1 MVIIIGQGAAG
12 THAAMELR
20 RLDPEAAVTILTNE
34 SDSFYSRIDL
44 PAVVAGSLSAADCG
58 LKTLDEFKAAGII
71 CRTGVTATVIRP
83 QEKIVELSDGE
94 QLPFHK
100 LLIASGSVPVKP
112 PIPGVDLPGIHVL
125 WTLEQ
130 ARRLADE
137 AGWSRHAVV
146 VGAGLI
152 GLKTALALA
161 KRGLSVH
168 VVECMDRILPKQL
181 DREAAQIV
189 TDALTARGVQVLTKV
204 CVESFEPGEDGRVSL
219 AILSTGSIPCDLAV
233 VASGVRPNIDIAK
246 AAGLEVRRGI
256 VADACLRTSAP
267 AIWAAGDVAEVADLL
282 SGEPI
287 VPAAWP
293 VAVSQGIAAAR
304 NMAGAG
310 VTWEPTAAMN
320 SVEVAGVPIVSVG
333 TLEVAPGDQVLSCRH
348 GEHYRRIVMRDG
360 KVRGVIC
367 IGDIRSAGVLSGLV
381 TRGIPCGDPEA
392 LLSPRLCM
400 GDLICG

>member
-1 MVIIIGQGAAG
+1 
-12 THAAMELR
+12 MELR
-20 RLDPEAAVTILTNE
+20 RLDPDAAVTILTNE
-34 SDSFYSRIDL
+34 SDSYYSRIDL
-44 PAVVAGSLSAADCG
+44 PEVVAGSLSPDECR
-58 LKTLDEFKAAGII
+58 LKTLEEFQAAGII
-71 CRTGVTATVIRP
+71 CRTGETATAIRP
-83 QEKIVELSDGE
+83 QEKIVELSNGE
-94 QLPFHK
+94 QLPFHR

-112 PIPGVDLPGIHVL
+112 PIPGVELPGIHVL

-130 ARRLADE
+130 ARQLADE
-137 AGWSRHAVV
+137 ASQSRHAVV

-181 DREAAQIV
+181 DGEAAKIV
-189 TDALTARGVQVLTKV
+189 TDALTAHGVQVLTKV
-204 CVESFEPGEDGRVSL
+204 CVERFEPGTDGRVSR
-219 AILSTGSIPCDLAV
+219 AILSTVSIPCDLAV

-267 AIWAAGDVAEVADLL
+267 EIWAAGDVAEVIDLL
-282 SGEPI
+282 SGEPV

-293 VAVSQGIAAAR
+293 VAVSQGITAAR

-310 VTWEPTAAMN
+310 MAWEPTVAMN
-320 SVEVAGVPIVSVG
+320 SVEVAGVPLVSAG
-333 TLEVAPGDQVLSCRH
+333 TLEAEPGDQVLSCRH
-348 GEHYRRIVMRDG
+348 GDHYRRIVMRDG
-360 KVRGVIC
+360 KVRGVVC

-381 TRGIPCGDPEA
+381 TRGIHCGNPEI
-392 LLSPRLCM
+392 LLSPRLCI
-400 GDLICG
+400 GDLINR